1 MPRKGRTPGDL
12 REACVAEA
20 LRIVEREGVE
30 SLSMREVARRLG
42 VSHQAPYKHFASRD
56 HILAE
61 IVARAYGSFVEYLE
75 AIPETDNPAEDMA
88 EMGRR
93 YVRYALTHPLQY
105 RLMFESPLPEPRRH
119 PEMMRRADRAFTL
132 LRTCLKRMPDR
143 WTNALGDDA
152 TDTDALFVWATLHG
166 LASISRSSALHTL
179 TLPDSVIENAVRDAL
194 IRIGVGIGVEGR
206 S

>member
-1 MPRKGRTPGDL
+1 
-12 REACVAEA
+12 
-20 LRIVEREGVE
+20 
-30 SLSMREVARRLG
+30 MREVSRRLG

-61 IVARAYGSFVEYLE
+61 IVERAYGSFVEYLE

-93 YVRYALTHPLQY
+93 YVKYALTHPLQY

-132 LRTCLKRMPDR
+132 LRTCLTRMPGR
-143 WTNALGDDA
+143 WTMSLGEDDI
-152 TDTDALFVWATLHG
+152 DTDALFVWATLHG
-166 LASISRSSALHTL
+166 LASVLRSSAIHTL
-179 TLPDSVIENAVRDAL
+179 QLPDSVIANAVRNTL
-194 IRIGVGIGVEGR
+194 IRIGVGIGVQER